1 MNRDPTVVGRAKVS
15 AETFAEIINS
25 FIEPISYKT
34 MVRPLKLPSD
44 VSDLLFTCSVWLS
57 VFVQFCIWIV
67 TTAGAS
73 SVCGIST
80 GSAATDTG
88 ADAESRDDE
97 SLEWECAERESA
109 SAFEPLAEEDE
120 SETR

>member
-34 MVRPLKLPSD
+34 MVSAPKISPLNVD
-44 VSDLLFTCSVWLS
+44 ILFTRRVWLRVS
-57 VFVQFCIWIV
+57 VQLCVWIV

-73 SVCGIST
+73 SVRGISA
-80 GSAATDTG
+80 GSASTDAG

-97 SLEWECAERESA
+97 SLEWECAEG
-109 SAFEPLAEEDE
+109 
-120 SETR
+120 